1 MKTEDAFNKLKIS
14 YVGNNFKEW
23 FYPLKFDPKNKV
35 KPLTSQKVPHAMN
48 DIEILAELK
57 PTEVSME
64 EIIATLETLDD
75 SVWALFYCKDK
86 NSVLRAVSVN
96 WNSNDDG
103 WYVHAYAVTNP
114 GSWFDGGRVFS
125 RQFLNAKTLG
135 SSDPLTLEPLVARIK
150 SLEEDMEKI
159 KRLINI

>member
-1 MKTEDAFNKLKIS
+1 MKTEDAFKKLKIS

-48 DIEILAELK
+48 DKEILAELK

-64 EIIATLETLDD
+64 EIVATLETLDH

-86 NSVLRAVSVN
+86 NSVLRAVDAR
-96 WNSNDDG
+96 WGDDG
-103 WYVHAYAVTNP
+103 WHVCAGAVTSP
-114 GSWFDGGRVFS
+114 LTWRAGYQVFS
-125 RQFLNAKTLG
+125 RAI
-135 SSDPLTLEPLVARIK
+135 LESK
-150 SLEEDMEKI
+150 SLSTSDTLPLRNFVPREEFEAFKEKVE
-159 KRLINI
+159 NILKL